1 MIRFVKFF
9 DLCFVILY
17 VQSFDLFKGNV
28 IIYQD
33 IYLYIWLCNWY
44 FNGCFRGFFVLWK
57 FCSDV
62 VLMDII

>member
-17 VQSFDLFKGNV
+17 VQSFDLFKDNV

-44 FNGCFRGFFVLWK
+44 FNGYFRGFFVLWK